1 MYFLPEGTKRCG
13 LYECRLCS
21 ARSLS
26 VNTAPSMFCT
36 FCAGEVEREVG
47 PDECVEQIPDS
58 AKLIR
63 IVEDEEEIQL
73 LDGMLGLAVYD
84 DDESWL

>member
-1 MYFLPEGTKRCG
+1 MYFLPDGTKRCG

-21 ARSLS
+21 ARLLS
-26 VNTAPSMFCT
+26 VDIVPAIFCT
-36 FCAGEVEREVG
+36 FCAGEIDREVG
-47 PDECVEQIPDS
+47 PDECMEQVTDS
-58 AKLIR
+58 AKLIKV
-63 IVEDEEEIQL
+63 VEDEEEIKL

>member
-1 MYFLPEGTKRCG
+1 MYFLPDGTKRCG

-26 VNTAPSMFCT
+26 VNTVPSMFCT
-36 FCAGEVEREVG
+36 FCAGEVDMEVG

-63 IVEDEEEIQL
+63 IVEDEEEIRL
-73 LDGMLGLAVYD
+73 LDGLLGLTVYD